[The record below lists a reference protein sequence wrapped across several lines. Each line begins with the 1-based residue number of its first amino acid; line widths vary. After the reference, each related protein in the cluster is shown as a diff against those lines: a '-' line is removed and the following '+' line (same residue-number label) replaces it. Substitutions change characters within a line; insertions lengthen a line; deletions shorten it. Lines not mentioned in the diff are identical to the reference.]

1 MSLWKRKDQ
10 KEDQALISKDLEH
23 GALAW
28 GPRLL
33 CSPNLWFLVW
43 TAEQSRGSPFPQI
56 INNKV
61 NVKCMG
67 KLQNFAIKSLFAQ
80 CPYVYLP
87 PFPFSLFFVFFK
99 EKRKEGKGG
108 SKHGQTAKI
117 ARKSWFAHVYLPPSL
132 FFFKKEE
139 EKREQGEGGK

>member
-28 GPRLL
+28 GPRQL
-33 CSPNLWFLVW
+33 CSPNFWFL
-43 TAEQSRGSPFPQI
+43 
-56 INNKV
+56 V

-67 KLQNFAIKSLFAQ
+67 KLKNFAIKSLFAQ

-99 EKRKEGKGG
+99 EKRKEGKGA
-108 SKHGQTAKI
+108 SKHG
-117 ARKSWFAHVYLPPSL
+117 
-132 FFFKKEE
+132 
-139 EKREQGEGGK
+139 